1 LAKDD
6 GHRPVEVVMVLVIE
20 EVRPESDAF
29 GPIPLAPKDT
39 DVPGLM
45 ADLVGKLYAEEERVT
60 RLARTESLIRAA
72 EELR

>member
-1 LAKDD
+1 MAL
-6 GHRPVEVVMVLVIE
+6 VVDQ
-20 EVRPESDAF
+20 VRPESADAF
-29 GPIPLAPKDT
+29 GPIPTARQDI

-45 ADLVGKLYAEEERVT
+45 ADRIGRLYAEEERVT